1 MWSGLGELPRELWT
15 ANVLPLLALNDLVR
29 VDTAI
34 ASKIGRE
41 EFSAL
46 LKDHHVQFDDSKL
59 IGDVAGAFRWT
70 HVRCLHVDTVKIG
83 RHHCNA
89 LRTAD
94 QVQQRVG
101 SIFLSFSDV
110 VEGMDDGLHHISSNT
125 LSCVHELYFG
135 PYKQSSGHSSID
147 EDGAV
152 AETVRRFPGLKKLTI
167 EVNSQLGPQIC
178 QALTLRGKLLDEF
191 SLVASAVPDAAY
203 VISTAANACPQL
215 RKFTLD
221 YNVTHQPPTSASL
234 ALMAR
239 QCPLLE
245 ELVVISPGEYMAGSA
260 AEVITA
266 ANNLTKLC
274 CSELVLDAAAMS
286 AWVRTKRNLI
296 DVALS
301 WDLYAKDVSASAV
314 DALARVR
321 ELSIHNVSGTCGLQK
336 ALRFT
341 TGLRG
346 LFIEMEESSE
356 VPLPL
361 TVITQL
367 AETCSELT
375 HVELFSCGGLDD
387 GDAVDAAFA
396 ALARHNRD
404 LLSLTVAT
412 CDYIGDRTVLA
423 IAAHCPQFRELE
435 VTHGLLLTDDTLL
448 ALVRGCG
455 LLTTVASSND
465 VSDVTEAGLVAVAH
479 YGHACLET
487 LCLRTSYVVSDATRE
502 LLRERCPKLRLHLIH
517 EETSSSRTTDESG

>member
-1 MWSGLGELPRELWT
+1 MWSELGELPRELWR

-46 LKDHHVQFDDSKL
+46 LKDQRVQIDDGQLK
-59 IGDVAGAFRWT
+59 GDVAGAFRWT
-70 HVRCLHVDTVKIG
+70 HVRRLHVDTVKIG
-83 RHHCNA
+83 RNHCNA
-89 LRTAD
+89 LRVAD
-94 QVQQRVG
+94 LVQQRVG

-135 PYKQSSGHSSID
+135 PYKQSSGRSSID

-152 AETVRRFPGLKKLTI
+152 AETVRRFPDLTKLTI
-167 EVNSQLGPQIC
+167 EVNAQLGPQIC
-178 QALTLRGKLLDEF
+178 QALTLRGKLLDEV
-191 SLVASAVPDAAY
+191 SLVANAVPDAAH
-203 VISTAANACPQL
+203 VISTAANACPQM

-234 ALMAR
+234 ALLAR
-239 QCPLLE
+239 KCTLLE
-245 ELVVISPGEYMAGSA
+245 ELVVNSPCEYTVGSA

-274 CSELVLDAAAMS
+274 CAELVLNGAALS

-296 DVALS
+296 DVVVS
-301 WDLYAKDVSASAV
+301 WDLYAKDVGASAAGV
-314 DALARVR
+314 LARVR
-321 ELSIHNVSGTCGLQK
+321 ELGIHNVSGTCGLQK

-361 TVITQL
+361 SIVTQL

-375 HVELFSCGGLDD
+375 HVELFSCAGLDD

-396 ALARHNRD
+396 ALARHNHN
-404 LLSLTVAT
+404 LQSLTVTT
-412 CDYIGDRTVLA
+412 CDYIGDRTLLA
-423 IAAHCPQFRELE
+423 IAAYCPQFRELE

-455 LLTTVASSND
+455 QLTRVVSSND
-465 VSDVTEAGLVAVAH
+465 VSDVTEAGLVALADH
-479 YGHACLET
+479 GHAYLET
-487 LCLRTSYVVSDATRE
+487 LCLQTSYVVSDATRE
-502 LLRERCPKLRLHLIH
+502 LLRERCPKLRLHVIH
-517 EETSSSRTTDESG
+517 DQARTTDESG